1 MQKQRAHESPTVAR
15 GSQNCC
21 RGKKGYNKSTF
32 MKVNATWLPTDL
44 IPILHCCGYS
54 TLLLCC
60 ENNDRKY
67 VNEWAYSYAAKTDS
81 QLKLAFGL

>member
-32 MKVNATWLPTDL
+32 MKVNAT
-44 IPILHCCGYS
+44 
-54 TLLLCC
+54 
-60 ENNDRKY
+60 
-67 VNEWAYSYAAKTDS
+67 
-81 QLKLAFGL
+81 